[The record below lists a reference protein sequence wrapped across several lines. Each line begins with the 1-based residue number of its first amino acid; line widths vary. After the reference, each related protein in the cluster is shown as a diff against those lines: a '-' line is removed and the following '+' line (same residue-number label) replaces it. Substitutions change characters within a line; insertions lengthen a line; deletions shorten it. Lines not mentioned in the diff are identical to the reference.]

1 MIRKANISIPMP
13 CRENWDKMDIAEKGR
28 FCASCQKT
36 VYDFTKSSDREILE
50 RINSGQS
57 LCGRFLKTQ
66 LDREL
71 ANPKKKNSFWIA
83 AAGSLLAFLDI
94 GTHNVLAQDKPA
106 IVQTDATLIDDLSR
120 KSDSIAGNLI
130 TISGIISDGVGP
142 LPGAYIT
149 IKDTNI
155 GTTSDFD
162 GKYSIKAKVGQTLVY
177 SFIGMHEKE
186 FIAHKNNAD
195 VTLEK
200 NICLD
205 DMAVGRMVRNRTF
218 FGRLFRDIGNW
229 FRSEEN
235 KHY

>member
-1 MIRKANISIPMP
+1 MIRKANISIPTP
-13 CRENWDKMDIAEKGR
+13 CHENWDEMNVAEKGR

-36 VYDFTKSSDREILE
+36 VYDFTKLSDREILE
-50 RINSGQS
+50 KINSSQNM
-57 LCGRFLKTQ
+57 CGRFLKKQ

-71 ANPKKKNSFWIA
+71 AVPKDKSSLWIA
-83 AAGSLLAFLDI
+83 AASSLLTFLDI
-94 GTHNVLAQDKPA
+94 GTHDAVAQEKPA
-106 IVQTDATLIDDLSR
+106 TVQTDVTLIDDISR
-120 KSDSIAGNLI
+120 KSDSILGNI
-130 TISGIISDGVGP
+130 VTISGIITDDAGP
-142 LPGAYIT
+142 LAGAYIT

-218 FGRLFRDIGNW
+218 FGRLIRDIGNW